1 MNSLFIKSILAG
13 SCLLLAGAVA
23 AQENPVRKDSIQN
36 EKTQTRTDMTAN
48 RNVMLNADNDK
59 GPRSLNIGLP
69 ASSVGIN
76 VIENGLPVSYS
87 LYPVIP
93 VKVWRLD
100 TGILG
105 FNLNT
110 MGTSAIEYGEVGYT
124 AAVID
129 NFGIPLQKNILSL
142 KSNHYGLLNGS
153 FTTAGEFGNG
163 LTMYSVTVSG
173 NFDPGTID
181 TDFAKYHSDQTYS
194 VKAALSQAYK
204 FGGTVGRIGVM
215 YRYLRS
221 GGLLGHSLPY
231 IYRADGSVDPYK
243 NLEIG
248 KTSYHERSGLAQV
261 KNPFTG
267 EIEEFKLMDADF
279 RSHNIDLVNNMRFA
293 NGWTSNTTIR
303 FMTAIGGGGA
313 SMPVSQ
319 VSAAPGD
326 YKYMDGTDY
335 THQDA
340 FMGITIFSHDVPAK
354 YLAFKTDLGKRFGN
368 HKAKVALTNQYYRL
382 EDYLLTTTPF
392 YEELAENPRKI
403 VPAATFRPDGTSFLT
418 DKYGNLSVGY
428 NAMYE
433 YVDGWENKTALVLTD
448 KWNISKRLSV
458 DLGAR
463 MELHKLSG
471 SYAPQEARADGM
483 LIRENF
489 KKLDD
494 TYLNLGADVSAVWK
508 AGRNFGF
515 LLNGGILEKSPELSN
530 YSSGEET
537 SLEKS
542 VITNGGIGIYYNNP
556 FFNVISKGTYI
567 KKSNFVSIQT
577 FNAPHDMALTS
588 KQRSVYDIET
598 LGWTTDVISNPF
610 PGFEFHFMFTMQ
622 MPRYKNYEGEVSFSD
637 GYRYAFNFEDKTV
650 DGISKYL
657 LEFDPSYTFLKKKV
671 KVWASARYF
680 SKQYANKSNT
690 LTFAPRWETF
700 AGLNVFPVKG
710 LDLGVTFVNLLN
722 QKGASGTIAS
732 TDLLNQSQMGNMAID
747 RVLNGGYMRPFTVEF
762 SAKYMF

>member
-1 MNSLFIKSILAG
+1 MNPLFIKPILAG
-13 SCLLLAGAVA
+13 CCLFFTLSVA
-23 AQENPVRKDSIQN
+23 AQDTTLQKDSIQN
-36 EKTQTRTDMTAN
+36 QATQARTDMTAN
-48 RNVMLNADNDK
+48 RNVMLNASDDK

-124 AAVID
+124 AAVSD

-142 KSNHYGLLNGS
+142 KSNHFGLLNGS
-153 FTTAGEFGNG
+153 FTTAGEIGNG
-163 LTMYSVTVSG
+163 LTMYAVTVSG
-173 NFDPGTID
+173 NFDPGTIN
-181 TDFAKYHSDQTYS
+181 TDFAKYHADQTYS

-231 IYRADGSVDPYK
+231 IYRANGSVDAYK
-243 NLEIG
+243 DLEIG

-279 RSHNIDLVNNMRFA
+279 KSHNIDLVNNMRFA
-293 NGWTSNTTIR
+293 NGWTSNTVLR
-303 FMTAIGGGGA
+303 YMTAIGGGGA

-326 YKYMDGTDY
+326 YKYMDGRDY
-335 THQDA
+335 THKDA

-354 YLAFKTDLGKRFGN
+354 YLAFKTDLSKRFGN
-368 HKAKVALTNQYYRL
+368 HKAKIALTNQYYRL

-392 YEELAENPRKI
+392 YEELAANPAKI
-403 VPAATFRPDGTSFLT
+403 VPATTFKPDGTSFLT

-433 YVDGWENKTALVLTD
+433 YVDGWENKTALVITD
-448 KWNISKRLSV
+448 KWNITKKLSV

-463 MELHKLSG
+463 MEFHKLSG
-471 SYAPQEARADGM
+471 YYAPQEARANGM

-489 KKLDD
+489 KKLNDSYINFGGD
-494 TYLNLGADVSAVWK
+494 ISAVWK

-537 SLEKS
+537 SLDKS
-542 VITNGGIGIYYNNP
+542 VITNGGVGIYYNNP
-556 FFNVISKGTYI
+556 YFNVISKGTYI

-577 FNAPHDMALTS
+577 FNAPHDMSLNS

-598 LGWTTDVISNPF
+598 FGWTTDVISNPF
-610 PGFEFHFMFTMQ
+610 PGFELHFMFTMQ
-622 MPRYKNYEGEVSFSD
+622 APKYKNYQGEVGFSD
-637 GYRYAFNFEDKTV
+637 GFRYTFDFEGKIV

-657 LEFDPSYTFLKKKV
+657 LEIDPSYTFLKKKV
-671 KVWASARYF
+671 KLWASARYF
-680 SKQYANKSNT
+680 SEQYANKANT

-700 AGLNVFPVKG
+700 VGVNVFPVKG
-710 LDLGVTFVNLLN
+710 LDLGVTVVNPLN
-722 QKGASGTIAS
+722 QVGASGTIPS
-732 TDLLNQSQMGNMAID
+732 TDMMNKKQVSDIAVD
-747 RVLNGGYMRPFTVEF
+747 RVLAGGYMRPFTVEF